1 MPTWKVELI
10 PEAVEDFQGLD
21 EARKLAE
28 AFHVSALFYQCCRPL
43 GRHCVHPGLIGTL
56 DIALIFCY
64 FKKKKGKNM
73 NKERLILDTDSKGNL
88 KGLPK
93 FPPNKKVEAI
103 FLIVDRPDQK
113 RGTCRFPHRD
123 IAGKIRI
130 MGNIFDTVS
139 ESEWN
144 LPK

>member
-1 MPTWKVELI
+1 
-10 PEAVEDFQGLD
+10 
-21 EARKLAE
+21 
-28 AFHVSALFYQCCRPL
+28 
-43 GRHCVHPGLIGTL
+43 
-56 DIALIFCY
+56 
-64 FKKKKGKNM
+64 
-73 NKERLILDTDSKGNL
+73 LILDTDSKGNL

-113 RGTCRFPHRD
+113 IGTYRFPHRD

-130 MGNIFDTVS
+130 IGNIFDTVS

-144 LPK
+144 LLK

>member
-1 MPTWKVELI
+1 MAGAAQSHGGGKKFPG
-10 PEAVEDFQGLD
+10 AGG
-21 EARKLAE
+21 
-28 AFHVSALFYQCCRPL
+28 HV
-43 GRHCVHPGLIGTL
+43 GVGTL
-56 DIALIFCY
+56 DITLIFCY
-64 FKKKKGKNM
+64 FKKKKGKTM

-93 FPPNKKVEAI
+93 FPPNKKVEAF

-113 RGTCRFPHRD
+113 IAARRLPHQD

-130 MGNIFDTVS
+130 TGNIFDTVP

-144 LPK
+144 LTK